1 MKGIPKE
8 DLLDLLAMFPD
19 DGIVQFEYIRGLY
32 KSYADV
38 YVSDKENGFYKLK
51 TKNRARKELLGLCY
65 SK

>member
-19 DGIVQFEYIRGLY
+19 DGIVPFDYIRGLY

-38 YVSDKENGFYKLK
+38 YVSDYLHFAA
-51 TKNRARKELLGLCY
+51 NRSAHL
-65 SK
+65 